1 MKNLLLIFALAACS
15 VMHSQVEACQVVLSV
30 VPNSFEGS
38 DQYGNYQYD
47 LTTIRDNKEH
57 TVFTGYNV
65 HFLNIYPFSSS
76 EADQIVVVLRGCN
89 FFPECRGSEE
99 LDRHVINVERKGDGC
114 VALFTPEPNDLG
126 FSKITINKH

>member
-1 MKNLLLIFALAACS
+1 MKNLLLILALVTCS
-15 VMHSQVEACQVVLSV
+15 VAVSQVEACQVMLSV
-30 VPNSFEGS
+30 YPSSFEGS

-57 TVFTGYNV
+57 TVFTSYNV
-65 HFLNIYPFSSS
+65 HFLNIHPFSSS

-99 LDRHVINVERKGDGC
+99 LDRHVVNVERKGDGC
-114 VALFTPEPNDLG
+114 VATFTPEPNDLA
-126 FSKITINKH
+126 FSKLSISEY